1 MLSSRRFSW
10 SVDTVSNK
18 ACAKENKHYDDD
30 GDDDDD
36 NNDNSSRYYHVTVFG
51 RVIVI
56 DPLLMGI
63 VVVLLVLYIVTMV
76 RKRMRL
82 VAAREADRSSRY
94 SRWDALLEAVGLRNR
109 RSYTII
115 ND

>member
-10 SVDTVSNK
+10 SVGTVSNK
-18 ACAKENKHYDDD
+18 ACAKESKHYDDD

-36 NNDNSSRYYHVTVFG
+36 GNDDSSKYYHVTVFG

-56 DPLLMGI
+56 DPLLMGV
-63 VVVLLVLYIVTMV
+63 VVVLVVLYIVTMV

-82 VAAREADRSSRY
+82 VSARQSRY
-94 SRWDALLEAVGLRNR
+94 SRWDDLLEAVGLRNR